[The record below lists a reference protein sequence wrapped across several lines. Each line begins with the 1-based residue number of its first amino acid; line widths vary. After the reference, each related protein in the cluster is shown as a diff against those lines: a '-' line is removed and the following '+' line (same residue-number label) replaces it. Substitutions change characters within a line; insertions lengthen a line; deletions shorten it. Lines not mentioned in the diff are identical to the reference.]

1 MVVPAEL
8 LQVLVSWQRW
18 ALGLE
23 GLAFNQVALGV
34 QRRVPGRGFEGQEL
48 GHGELDW
55 PGLVAALGYGHGE
68 QRQPAESKGTSTLLR
83 RLQVHRRRP
92 GLPDDRGVSLCP
104 KNTQQT
110 ENVANNDSAGPE
122 PPSLPVT
129 GYHWPKWPSPDTKSG
144 KITAISAPEVPDRTG
159 SRLFNIYTRT
169 IHVFNYFYISLIE
182 SNLSLLD

>member
-55 PGLVAALGYGHGE
+55 PGRVAALGYGHGE
-68 QRQPAESKGTSTLLR
+68 QRQPAESKGTSTLPR
-83 RLQVHRRRP
+83 RLQVH
-92 GLPDDRGVSLCP
+92 
-104 KNTQQT
+104 
-110 ENVANNDSAGPE
+110 
-122 PPSLPVT
+122 
-129 GYHWPKWPSPDTKSG
+129 
-144 KITAISAPEVPDRTG
+144 
-159 SRLFNIYTRT
+159 
-169 IHVFNYFYISLIE
+169 
-182 SNLSLLD
+182 

>member
-92 GLPDDRGVSLCP
+92 GLPDSRGVSLCP
-104 KNTQQT
+104 KNTKQT
-110 ENVANNDSAGPE
+110 ENEEKMTAQARTL
-122 PPSLPVT
+122 SLPVIACH
-129 GYHWPKWPSPDTKSG
+129 GPKWQFSDTKSG
-144 KITAISAPEVPDRTG
+144 KITAISASEVPDRTAG
-159 SRLFNIYTRT
+159 LLFNTYTRN

-182 SNLSLLD
+182 SNMSLLD